1 MMNHDDPL
9 IILFNNQILCEG
21 KKYMYYVFTTCYV
34 FSLWCS
40 IHIQKL
46 IFPMFASYVSND
58 LWL

>member
-34 FSLWCS
+34 FSL
-40 IHIQKL
+40 
-46 IFPMFASYVSND
+46 
-58 LWL
+58 